1 MMLCDVGRNV
11 SVRSV
16 GKRIRRNCNMFAEV
30 QQIGWPA
37 AVAVIAVCG
46 WGAFMVWVI
55 IYYDR

>member
-1 MMLCDVGRNV
+1 
-11 SVRSV
+11 
-16 GKRIRRNCNMFAEV
+16 MFAEV